1 MSVKYFR
8 AKPYIPDSDKDWIL
22 EKYRE
27 ILDTRGLIQGKYV
40 SQFEEEVKK
49 YVGTKHAIAVSS
61 CGVGLEIT
69 LRATGIT
76 GRKFIV
82 PTQTYPASVSCIIRS
97 GNIPI
102 VADVDERTQCL
113 SLDII
118 KQNMSDDVCGVV
130 HVHMA
135 GLITP
140 EMSDIKEYCEDNG
153 LFLLTDDAHSFG
165 SQLYDINKDHK
176 MSAGDIGNAGVFSF
190 YPSKIITT
198 GEGGMITTNDDEL
211 ADRLRILRSHGVVGN
226 DVEVDGL
233 DYGVRCEIP
242 SSNYRMA
249 EFNAVLGLSQI
260 KHIDEWIKRRN
271 EISELY
277 KKNLEDVEWLELP
290 LYDELIRQ
298 TWWQYIVKLDGKID
312 RTEFLKK
319 LLDKGVQTGN
329 AYRPSCNQQEVFK
342 SYVSEFGCP
351 IADEFLERHFSLPMY
366 IELSDDD
373 VVEICNIVKSC
384 K

>member
-1 MSVKYFR
+1 MSIKYFR
-8 AKPYIPDSDKDWIL
+8 AKPYIQDSDKEWIL

-40 SQFEEEVKK
+40 SQFEEEVRK
-49 YVGTKHAIAVSS
+49 YVGTNHAIAVSS

-176 MSAGDIGNAGVFSF
+176 ISAGDIGNVGVFSF

-198 GEGGMITTNDDEL
+198 AEGGMITTNDDEL
-211 ADRLRILRSHGVVGN
+211 ADKLRILRSHGVVGN
-226 DVEVDGL
+226 DVKVDGL

-242 SSNYRMA
+242 SSNYRMT

-260 KHIDEWIKRRN
+260 KHIDEWINRRN

-277 KKNLEDVEWLELP
+277 RKNLEDVEWLELP

-298 TWWQYIVKLDGKID
+298 TWWQYIVKLNGEID

-319 LLDKGVQTGN
+319 LLDRGVQTGN
-329 AYRPSCNQQEVFK
+329 AYWPACNQQEVFK
-342 SYVSEFGCP
+342 PYVSEYGCP

-373 VVEICNIVKSC
+373 IVEICNIVKSC

>member
-1 MSVKYFR
+1 MIYFR
-8 AKPYIPDSDKDWIL
+8 SKPYIPDSDKDWIL

-40 SQFEEEVKK
+40 SQFEEEVRK

-130 HVHMA
+130 HVHMT

-176 MSAGDIGNAGVFSF
+176 MSAGDIGNVGVFSF

-198 GEGGMITTNDDEL
+198 AEGGMITTNDDEL
-211 ADRLRILRSHGVVGN
+211 ADKLRILRSHGVVGN

-242 SSNYRMA
+242 SSNYRMT

-260 KHIDEWIKRRN
+260 KHIDEWINRRN

-277 KKNLEDVEWLELP
+277 RKNLEDVEWLTLP
-290 LYDELIRQ
+290 PYYKSISQ
-298 TWWQYIVKLDGKID
+298 TWWQYIVKLDDNID
-312 RTEFLKK
+312 RTNFLKK
-319 LLDKGVQTGN
+319 LMDKGIPTAN
-329 AYRPSCNQQEVFK
+329 AYWPACHQQKVFE
-342 SYVSEFGCP
+342 SYVSESGCP
-351 IADEFLERHFSLPMY
+351 TSDKFLESHFSLPMY
-366 IELSDDD
+366 VELTDTQ
-373 VVEICNIVKSC
+373 VNEICDIVRNNT
-384 K
+384 

>member
-1 MSVKYFR
+1 MSIKYFR
-8 AKPYIPDSDKDWIL
+8 AKPYIQDSDKEWIL

-40 SQFEEEVKK
+40 SQFEEEVRK

-176 MSAGDIGNAGVFSF
+176 ISAGDIGNVGVFSF

-198 GEGGMITTNDDEL
+198 AEGGMITTNDDEL
-211 ADRLRILRSHGVVGN
+211 ADKLRILRSHGVVGN
-226 DVEVDGL
+226 DVKVDGL

-242 SSNYRMA
+242 SSNYRMT

-260 KHIDEWIKRRN
+260 KHIDEWINRRN

-277 KKNLEDVEWLELP
+277 RKNLEDVEWLELP

-298 TWWQYIVKLDGKID
+298 TWWQYIVKLNGEID

-319 LLDKGVQTGN
+319 LLDRGVQTGN
-329 AYRPSCNQQEVFK
+329 AYWPACNQQEVFK
-342 SYVSEFGCP
+342 PYVSEYGCP

-373 VVEICNIVKSC
+373 IVEICNIVKSC

>member
-1 MSVKYFR
+1 MIYFR
-8 AKPYIPDSDKDWIL
+8 SKPYIPDSDKDWIL

-40 SQFEEEVKK
+40 SQFEEEVRK

-130 HVHMA
+130 HVHMT

-176 MSAGDIGNAGVFSF
+176 MSAGDIGNVGVFSF

-198 GEGGMITTNDDEL
+198 AEGGMITTNDDEL
-211 ADRLRILRSHGVVGN
+211 ADKLRILRSHGVVGN

-242 SSNYRMA
+242 SSNYRMT

-260 KHIDEWIKRRN
+260 KHIDEWINRRN

-277 KKNLEDVEWLELP
+277 RKNLEDVEWLTLP
-290 LYDELIRQ
+290 PYYKSISQ
-298 TWWQYIVKLDGKID
+298 TWWQYIVKLDDNID
-312 RTEFLKK
+312 RTNFIKK
-319 LLDKGVQTGN
+319 LMDKGIPTAN
-329 AYRPSCNQQEVFK
+329 AYWPACHQQKVFE
-342 SYVSEFGCP
+342 SYVSESGCP
-351 IADEFLERHFSLPMY
+351 TSDKFLESHFSLPMY
-366 IELSDDD
+366 VELTDTQ
-373 VVEICNIVKSC
+373 VNEICDIVRNNT
-384 K
+384 

>member
-1 MSVKYFR
+1 MNVKYFR

-22 EKYRE
+22 EKHKD

-40 SQFEEEVKK
+40 SQFEEEVRK

-69 LRATGIT
+69 LRASGII
-76 GRKFIV
+76 GKKFIV

-97 GNIPI
+97 GNIPVI
-102 VADVDERTQCL
+102 VDVDERTQCL

-118 KQNMSDDVCGVV
+118 KKNMDSDVAGVV

-140 EMSDIKEYCEDNG
+140 EMDDIKVYCKDNG

-165 SQLYDINKDHK
+165 AQFYNVYKDNV

-198 GEGGMITTNDDEL
+198 AEGGMITTNDDDL
-211 ADRLRILRSHGVVGN
+211 ADKLRILRNHGVVGN
-226 DVEVDGL
+226 EVLVDGL

-242 SSNYRMA
+242 SSNYRMT

-271 EISELY
+271 EISDLY
-277 KKNLEDVEWLELP
+277 RKKLEDVEWLELP
-290 LYDELIRQ
+290 LYDETIKQ
-298 TWWQYIVKLDGKID
+298 TWWQYIVKLDSTID
-312 RTEFLKK
+312 RTEFLKR

-329 AYRPSCNQQEVFK
+329 AYWPACNQQEVFK

-351 IADEFLERHFSLPMY
+351 VADEFLERHFSLPMY
-366 IELSDDD
+366 IELSDEN
-373 VVEICNIVKSC
+373 VEEICNIVKSC

>member
-1 MSVKYFR
+1 MNIKYFR

-40 SQFEEEVKK
+40 SQFEDEVRK

-130 HVHMA
+130 HVHMT

-165 SQLYDINKDHK
+165 AQLYDVYKDHK
-176 MSAGDIGNAGVFSF
+176 M
-190 YPSKIITT
+190 
-198 GEGGMITTNDDEL
+198 
-211 ADRLRILRSHGVVGN
+211 
-226 DVEVDGL
+226 
-233 DYGVRCEIP
+233 
-242 SSNYRMA
+242 
-249 EFNAVLGLSQI
+249 
-260 KHIDEWIKRRN
+260 
-271 EISELY
+271 
-277 KKNLEDVEWLELP
+277 
-290 LYDELIRQ
+290 
-298 TWWQYIVKLDGKID
+298 
-312 RTEFLKK
+312 
-319 LLDKGVQTGN
+319 
-329 AYRPSCNQQEVFK
+329 
-342 SYVSEFGCP
+342 
-351 IADEFLERHFSLPMY
+351 
-366 IELSDDD
+366 
-373 VVEICNIVKSC
+373 
-384 K
+384 

>member
-1 MSVKYFR
+1 MSIKYFR
-8 AKPYIPDSDKDWIL
+8 AKPYIPDSDKEWIL
-22 EKYRE
+22 EKYKE

-40 SQFEEEVKK
+40 SQFEEEVRK

-97 GNIPI
+97 GNIPL
-102 VADVDERTQCL
+102 VADLDERTQCL

-118 KQNMSDDVCGVV
+118 KQNMSDDVCGVG
-130 HVHMA
+130 HVHMT

-165 SQLYDINKDHK
+165 AQLYDINKDHK
-176 MSAGDIGNAGVFSF
+176 MSAGDIGNVGVFSF

-198 GEGGMITTNDDEL
+198 AEGGMITTNDDEL
-211 ADRLRILRSHGVVGN
+211 ADKLRILRSHGVVGN

-242 SSNYRMA
+242 SSNYRMT

-260 KHIDEWIKRRN
+260 KHIDEWINRRN

-277 KKNLEDVEWLELP
+277 RKNLEDVEWLELP

-298 TWWQYIVKLDGKID
+298 TWWQYIVKLNGEID

-329 AYRPSCNQQEVFK
+329 AYWPACNQQEVFK
-342 SYVSEFGCP
+342 PYVSEFGCP
-351 IADEFLERHFSLPMY
+351 IADEFLERHFSLPM
-366 IELSDDD
+366 
-373 VVEICNIVKSC
+373 
-384 K
+384 

>member
-1 MSVKYFR
+1 MNIKYFR

-40 SQFEEEVKK
+40 SQFEDEVRK

-130 HVHMA
+130 HVHMT

-211 ADRLRILRSHGVVGN
+211 ADKLRILRSHGVVGN

-242 SSNYRMA
+242 SSNYRMT

-260 KHIDEWIKRRN
+260 KHIDEWVNRRN

-277 KKNLEDVEWLELP
+277 RKNLEDVEWLELP

-329 AYRPSCNQQEVFK
+329 AYWPACNQQEVFK
-342 SYVSEFGCP
+342 PYVSEFGCP
-351 IADEFLERHFSLPMY
+351 KADEFLERHFSLPIY

-373 VVEICNIVKSC
+373 IVEICNIIKSC

>member
-329 AYRPSCNQQEVFK
+329 AYWPSCNQQEVFK

>member
-1 MSVKYFR
+1 MSIKYFR
-8 AKPYIPDSDKDWIL
+8 AKPYIPDSDKEWIL

-40 SQFEEEVKK
+40 SQFEEEVRK

-176 MSAGDIGNAGVFSF
+176 MLAGDIGNVGVFSF

-198 GEGGMITTNDDEL
+198 AEGGMITTNDDEL
-211 ADRLRILRSHGVVGN
+211 ADKLRILRSHGVVGN

-242 SSNYRMA
+242 SSNYRMT

-260 KHIDEWIKRRN
+260 KHIDEWINRRN

-277 KKNLEDVEWLELP
+277 RKNLEDVEWLELP

-298 TWWQYIVKLDGKID
+298 TWWQYIVKLNGEID

-329 AYRPSCNQQEVFK
+329 AYWPACNQQEVFK
-342 SYVSEFGCP
+342 PYVSEYGCP

-373 VVEICNIVKSC
+373 IVEICNIVKSC